1 MLIRPLFAAVFCL
14 LMAPLV
20 PAQGIAVPIGGA
32 LKYDNDEVWSR
43 LVQLAGGKGAR
54 FAVFATAAGNPE
66 KSAESIIAA
75 LTRHGAVAEHIPVA
89 PRLITPDIK
98 DAVNDSLLVEK
109 VRSSRAVYFSGGAQE
124 RITET
129 LYQADGKHTPMLDA
143 IWDVFRRGGVVAGSS
158 AGAAIMSTFMFRDP
172 PAVLDV
178 LRHGLKDGKDID
190 RGLGFAGPGLFID
203 QHFLKRGRIGRIL
216 PAMVQ
221 KNYRLGLGVDENSA
235 AIIRGDDV
243 EIIGAKGALLVDLS
257 KSSVD
262 PAMSRFNIR
271 NARLTYLEHGD
282 RINLAT
288 GEVAPSPQ
296 KLAGNRIDPYAP
308 GFSPFFKHDAFYPD
322 ILGDTTIVNAMSN
335 LIDNR
340 QREVIG
346 LAFDAHPAKGGK
358 DPELA
363 FEFRL
368 RKTADSLGYFTGAF
382 GGEDYTVINIAL
394 DVTPVRMAKP
404 LYRPWTDVKTAK

>member
-1 MLIRPLFAAVFCL
+1 MLIRLLFAAVFCL

-43 LVQLAGGKGAR
+43 LVQLAGGKGAH

-89 PRLITPDIK
+89 PRLRAPGIG
-98 DAVNDSLLVEK
+98 DAVNDSLLIEK
-109 VRSSRAVYFSGGAQE
+109 VRSSRAIYFSGGAQE
-124 RITET
+124 RITES
-129 LYQADGKHTPMLDA
+129 LYQADGNNTPMLDA

-178 LRHGLKDGKDID
+178 LKHGLKDGKEID
-190 RGLGFAGPGLFID
+190 RGLGFAGPNLFID

-235 AIIRGDDV
+235 AIIQGDEV

-262 PAMSRFNIR
+262 PAISRFNIR
-271 NARLTYLEHGD
+271 NARLTYLDHGD

-288 GEVAPSPQ
+288 GEVAPSAQ
-296 KLAGNRIDPYAP
+296 KRAGNRIDPNAP
-308 GFSPFFKHDAFYPD
+308 GFSPFFKRYAFYPD

-340 QREVIG
+340 QREAIG
-346 LAFDAHPAKGGK
+346 LAFDAHPAKGEK
-358 DPELA
+358 DPGLA

-368 RKTADSLGYFTGAF
+368 RKGADSLGYFTGAF
-382 GGEDYTVINIAL
+382 GGEDYTVINIEL

-404 LYRPWTDVKTAK
+404 LYRPWTGIKAAK